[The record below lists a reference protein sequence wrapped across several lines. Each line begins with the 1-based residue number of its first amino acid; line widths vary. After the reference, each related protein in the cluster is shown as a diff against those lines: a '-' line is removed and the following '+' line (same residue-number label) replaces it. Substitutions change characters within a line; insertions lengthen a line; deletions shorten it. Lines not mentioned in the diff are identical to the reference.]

1 MDCVCGCVFAAR
13 GVCLSVHTIHACVL
27 FSKHTLYILYTF
39 NFNLNLHLYNIILL
53 YFFLS
58 DMNETFKK
66 KTRIGSNNTCD
77 TELDKRL
84 RKCMDGHA
92 CTDP

>member
-1 MDCVCGCVFAAR
+1 MFEC
-13 GVCLSVHTIHACVL
+13 TYTCVL

-39 NFNLNLHLYNIILL
+39 NFSLNLHLEKKNNIIFVISMKHL
-53 YFFLS
+53 
-58 DMNETFKK
+58 KK
-66 KTRIGSNNTCD
+66 KTRIGSNYTCD
-77 TELDKRL
+77 TELDKHL